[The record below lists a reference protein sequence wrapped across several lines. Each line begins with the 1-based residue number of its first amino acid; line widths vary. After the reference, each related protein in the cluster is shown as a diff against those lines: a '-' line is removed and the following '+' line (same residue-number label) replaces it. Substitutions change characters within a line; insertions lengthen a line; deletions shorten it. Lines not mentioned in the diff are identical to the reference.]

1 MVEIPSPNIDD
12 LPSTATLQ
20 NAISCIAIAP
30 TREQIDA
37 LQSELISHINQDALH
52 EYQTEHYFSNGMYC
66 RKASFPAG
74 QLIVGAVHKEQHLFI
89 LASGKAKVWT
99 DQSESILN
107 SGDVICGEPGVKRV
121 VYTITDCIGIN
132 VFKTDSTDLDE
143 IEKQI
148 TEEDD
153 TAMFDIR
160 LQLKTQP
167 IEHIKG

>member
-1 MVEIPSPNIDD
+1 MVEIPSKNTGIVQ
-12 LPSTATLQ
+12 LTAIL
-20 NAISCIAIAP
+20 AESASAP
-30 TREQIDA
+30 TREQIEA
-37 LQSELISHINQDALH
+37 LQQELISRVDHYSLH
-52 EYQTEHYFSNGMYC
+52 EYPTEHYFSNGMYC

-89 LASGKAKVWT
+89 LASGQAKVWT
-99 DQSESILN
+99 DQGESILN

-160 LQLKTQP
+160 LQLKMKP
-167 IEHIKG
+167 IEHIKD